1 MLLVLFVFISL
12 IFCFFL
18 ANLPSLTLIFA
29 ALWGA
34 TLVISALYLVKR
46 DLIFLL
52 ILNLGV
58 LYFLAGASSLFFY
71 FFFFGIAAIV
81 MSLLLLKNMG
91 YYDLQKWG
99 IISAVLGVSVFLGVI
114 YFSTGNIGINQFEHQ
129 LQAYMAESINHYEE
143 LGMLDFYEKRGIVKT
158 ELEANMYG
166 LASKIAKHLPAFY
179 YLQAILV
186 VFFMLLIAVWVSLK
200 RNILRLKKR
209 PYSQEIMPWQL
220 AWLAIA
226 GLILWLVGRENMSLI
241 YFAGSNI
248 LLILV
253 PITMYYGLSAITYKF
268 KQRKLQRRKWL
279 ILIIVVLC
287 VVFPLSAVIFLSIIG
302 LFDAL
307 IDYRKLRIEK

>member
-12 IFCFFL
+12 ISCFFL
-18 ANLPSLTLIFA
+18 ANLPGLTLIFA

-34 TLVISALYLVKR
+34 TLIISALYLVKK

-52 ILNLGV
+52 IINLGV
-58 LYFLAGASSLFFY
+58 LYFLAGASNLFFY
-71 FFFFGIAAIV
+71 LFFFGIAAIV
-81 MSLLLLKNMG
+81 MSLLVFRNKG
-91 YYDLQKWG
+91 YYELQKWG
-99 IISAVLGVSVFLGVI
+99 IISAVMGVSIFLGVI
-114 YFSTGNIGINQFEHQ
+114 YLTTGNIGINLFEEQ
-129 LQAYMAESINHYEE
+129 LQTYMAESIDHYEE
-143 LGMLDFYEKRGIVKT
+143 LGILDFYEKRGIVKA
-158 ELEANMYG
+158 ELEEKMNG

-200 RNILRLKKR
+200 RSILRLKKR

-253 PITMYYGLSAITYKF
+253 PITMYYGLSAITFKF
-268 KQRKLQRRKWL
+268 RQRKLQKRKWL
-279 ILIIVVLC
+279 ILIIVILC